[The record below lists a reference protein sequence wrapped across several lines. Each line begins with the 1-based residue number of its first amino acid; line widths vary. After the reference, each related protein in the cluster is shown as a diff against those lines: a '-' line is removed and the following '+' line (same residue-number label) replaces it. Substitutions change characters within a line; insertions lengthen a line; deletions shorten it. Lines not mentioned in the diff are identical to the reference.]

1 MLEIFK
7 HAYYA
12 QFVKSFEFR
21 SAFGGVISFICS
33 RLAETEKPCKPSHI
47 KGLRDFVFL

>member
-7 HAYYA
+7 RAYYA

-21 SAFGGVISFICS
+21 SAFGGVISFTFS
-33 RLAETEKPCKPSHI
+33 RLAEMEKPRKPSHS
-47 KGLRDFVFL
+47 KGLRGFVVL